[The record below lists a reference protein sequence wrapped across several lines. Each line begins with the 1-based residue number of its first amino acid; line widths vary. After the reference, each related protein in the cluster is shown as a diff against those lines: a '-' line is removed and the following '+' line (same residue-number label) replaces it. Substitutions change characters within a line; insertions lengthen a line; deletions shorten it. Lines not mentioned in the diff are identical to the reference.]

1 MDGINKRRLS
11 SSSAIIGAQEEVEL
25 GSMSKDVAITQNP
38 RIQFV
43 KKVSQARL
51 TNTSAPSRSRKS
63 STPAPAKAPIKL
75 RLIAPRRPS
84 TPEQVAAFEETMQS
98 PTHSDEETESHVQQV
113 ESPPPVTSLD
123 SEARYLLVMAEIEK
137 KKEEYREAGM
147 DPTPIGSMHL
157 AGEGSLFNP
166 LDWE

>member
-1 MDGINKRRLS
+1 
-11 SSSAIIGAQEEVEL
+11 
-25 GSMSKDVAITQNP
+25 MSNEIAITQNP

-51 TNTSAPSRSRKS
+51 INTPGTGRSRES
-63 STPAPAKAPIKL
+63 STPAPVKAPAKAPIKL

-98 PTHSDEETESHVQQV
+98 PTHSDEETESHVQLP
-113 ESPPPVTSLD
+113 ESPPGLAAS

-137 KKEEYREAGM
+137 KKQEYIKAGM
-147 DPTPIGSMHL
+147 DPTVIGSMHL
-157 AGEGSLFNP
+157 AGEASLFNP